1 MGLIPFPQLPD
12 AARLWTF
19 NAERPLAGDEL
30 KRLDEAL
37 AGFVTSWAA
46 HRNDLTAG
54 YELRHN
60 QFVLI
65 GVDES
70 KLPPSGCSIDSLV
83 NALGAFGRQLGVE
96 LIDSPEVTYRQDDA
110 VHAVSRGEFQQ
121 LAERGEVDAGTIV
134 FDRTAP
140 RVGDLR
146 EGRWERPAGQSWHG
160 RAFDLK
166 ENLNEKQT
174 A

>member
-1 MGLIPFPQLPD
+1 MGLIPFNQLPN

-19 NAERPLAGDEL
+19 NAERPLADDEL
-30 KRLDEAL
+30 KQLDEAL
-37 AGFVTSWAA
+37 SGFVTSWAA
-46 HRNDLTAG
+46 HRMDLAAG
-54 YELRHN
+54 YELRYN

-83 NALGAFGRQLGVE
+83 NALGAFGRELGLE
-96 LIDSPEVTYRQDDA
+96 LIDSPEITYRDGNA
-110 VHAVSRGEFQQ
+110 VHAVSRPEFER
-121 LAERGEVDAGTIV
+121 LAESGMVNAGTIV
-134 FDRTAP
+134 FDRTAA

-146 EGRWERPAGQSWHG
+146 EGRWERPARQSWHA
-160 RAFDLK
+160 RAFDL
-166 ENLNEKQT
+166 NEEQT